1 MAAAAGEE
9 VLVDFARGGCLAADA
24 GCSDRAASR
33 GFLLTV
39 VVMMV
44 GGRAPL
50 REERGSEAVV
60 RWLPG
65 TPNLLLLWWL
75 ALLLWLEIAEIAD

>member
-1 MAAAAGEE
+1 M
-9 VLVDFARGGCLAADA
+9 LFR
-24 GCSDRAASR
+24 S

-44 GGRAPL
+44 GGRAPR
-50 REERGSEAVV
+50 REESGSEAVV

-65 TPNLLLLWWL
+65 TPNLLLLWL